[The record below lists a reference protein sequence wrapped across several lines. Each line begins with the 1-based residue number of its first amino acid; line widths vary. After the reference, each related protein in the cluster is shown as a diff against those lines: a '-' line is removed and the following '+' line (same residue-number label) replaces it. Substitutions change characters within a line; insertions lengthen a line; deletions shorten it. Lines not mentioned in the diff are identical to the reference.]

1 MENTQ
6 PGLDLFLHR
15 RLCRSLEASSGD
27 LWTLPTLGV
36 PDHVL
41 RNHIDDSSL
50 RALHAFLGS
59 RIFSPAIDSAIA
71 QTFDSYPG
79 HVRAVIASQ
88 MSSAAVLA
96 RIAGRLPLYAHKVPL
111 SNSAP
116 HEIDPYKAQL
126 LYAAVSALAEHHGEE
141 CAVQWLKTLVGNLVP
156 VIMEAIADWD
166 DLDIDDE
173 DGIGDLVD
181 DRHRE
186 QPKTLLVDSELDD
199 SDLAELLETHLRD
212 LDPHDEEV

>member
-27 LWTLPTLGV
+27 LWTLPALGV

-50 RALHAFLGS
+50 RALPAFLGS

-71 QTFDSYPG
+71 QMFDSYPG

-96 RIAGRLPLYAHKVPL
+96 RIA
-111 SNSAP
+111 
-116 HEIDPYKAQL
+116 
-126 LYAAVSALAEHHGEE
+126 
-141 CAVQWLKTLVGNLVP
+141 
-156 VIMEAIADWD
+156 
-166 DLDIDDE
+166 
-173 DGIGDLVD
+173 
-181 DRHRE
+181 
-186 QPKTLLVDSELDD
+186 
-199 SDLAELLETHLRD
+199 
-212 LDPHDEEV
+212 